1 MAALTSPHR
10 WMTLLRSQSSS
21 ESKYASKEHAECVI
35 WAGHQ
40 EPDLAG
46 SAVDTSEVEERWKWS
61 RTEDHTVTHS
71 ETGAA
76 VAVAKPAAAPTG
88 AAEEEEDFCAAVSLA
103 AAAAAVAK
111 GKLCVRNRELDDQR
125 SWVSTNRKRAD
136 RDVSYGE
143 RGCGEGGGE
152 WQDEAEGGDS
162 CNDLQGTIGLL
173 EDALCRC
180 VCFRV
185 CDCTVCA

>member
-1 MAALTSPHR
+1 MN
-10 WMTLLRSQSSS
+10 LLHSSQSSS
-21 ESKYASKEHAECVI
+21 ECKYASKQHAASVT

-40 EPDLAG
+40 ERDLAG
-46 SAVDTSEVEERWKWS
+46 SAVDTSEVEERRKW
-61 RTEDHTVTHS
+61 RGTEEHAATHP

-88 AAEEEEDFCAAVSLA
+88 AAEEEEEDFCAAVSLA

-111 GKLCVRNRELDDQR
+111 GKLCVGNRELDDQR
-125 SWVSTNRKRAD
+125 SWFSTNRKRAD
-136 RDVSYGE
+136 RDASYLE
-143 RGCGEGGGE
+143 WGCGKGGGE
-152 WQDEAEGGDS
+152 RWDEAEEGDN

-180 VCFRV
+180 VCFCV